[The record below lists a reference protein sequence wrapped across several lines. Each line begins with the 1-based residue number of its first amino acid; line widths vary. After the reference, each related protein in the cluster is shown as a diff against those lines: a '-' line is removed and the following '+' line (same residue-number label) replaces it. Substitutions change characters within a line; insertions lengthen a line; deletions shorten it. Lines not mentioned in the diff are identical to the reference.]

1 MSQTQ
6 VQTRDAYGTTYAD
19 PTDVNFTV
27 RFKHTSTRKALGTTT
42 TENHVLDIIVN
53 DLYDVATGTNTTS
66 ADSLSVRVRISGSS
80 KSDARLGAIVAQIAA
95 QLPSWVQDDKV
106 HLGFEA
112 KTAPVNPV

>member
-6 VQTRDAYGTTYAD
+6 IQTRDAYGTTYAD
-19 PTDVNFTV
+19 PADVNFTV

-42 TENHVLDIIVN
+42 TENHVLYIIVN

-95 QLPSWVQDDKV
+95 QLPSWVRDDKV

-112 KTAPVNPV
+112 KTAPVNPA

>member
-6 VQTRDAYGTTYAD
+6 IQTRDAYGTTYAD
-19 PTDVNFTV
+19 PKDVNFTV

-53 DLYDVATGTNTTS
+53 DLHDVATGTNTTS
-66 ADSLSVRVRISGSS
+66 ADSLSVRIRISGSS
-80 KSDARLGAIVAQIAA
+80 KSDARLGAIVAQLAA
-95 QLPSWVQDDKV
+95 QLPSWVKVDKV

-112 KTAPVNPV
+112 KTAPVNPA

>member
-6 VQTRDAYGTTYAD
+6 IQTRDAYGTTYAD
-19 PTDVNFTV
+19 PADVNFTV

-66 ADSLSVRVRISGSS
+66 ADSLSVRVRVSGSS
-80 KSDARLGAIVAQIAA
+80 KSDARLGAIVAQLAA
-95 QLPSWVQDDKV
+95 QLPSWVKDDKV

-112 KTAPVNPV
+112 KTAPVNPK

>member
-1 MSQTQ
+1 MSLTQ

-19 PTDVNFTV
+19 PNDVNFIV
-27 RFKHTSTRKALGTTT
+27 RFKHTSTRKSLGTTT

-53 DLYDVATGTNTTS
+53 DLHDVATGTNTTS

-95 QLPSWVQDDKV
+95 QLPSWVKDDKV

-112 KTAPVNPV
+112 KTAPVNPA